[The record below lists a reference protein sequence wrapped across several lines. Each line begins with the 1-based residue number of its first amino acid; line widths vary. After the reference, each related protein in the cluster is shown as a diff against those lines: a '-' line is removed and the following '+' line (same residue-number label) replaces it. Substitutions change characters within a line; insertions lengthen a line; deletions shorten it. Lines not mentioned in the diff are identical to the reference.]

1 MADPDISSKP
11 VSKCQSCGEIST
23 IAPAEHPKVIKYCK
37 SHSVTE
43 LGSLKVTSKGST
55 TATIG
60 NVHPPVDKIS
70 TEELEGDAVL
80 CDYCLEGKVRAVK
93 TCLTCMVNYCT
104 THLRP
109 HLDNPKLHSHQLVPP
124 MNDTEFRTC
133 AVHNR
138 PLEMFCKSDLICI
151 CQECAEGE
159 HKDHQPIPCAE
170 ARKQVEAEVQQIVS
184 QYDWKLKSAE
194 NAIVKLE
201 ANTTS
206 IQNSVIEA
214 RKSIDLQF
222 EELQEAV
229 KKAHSKVLEFLDQRE
244 KAAINQSVGI
254 KTHMEQKCN
263 DLKKTKAK
271 VEGIAK
277 HKSEFCFLQ
286 EYCEFKKS
294 TGDDTI
300 PSVYIGLKD
309 KLSGIKKVVTE
320 STEKF
325 IQQLLTSYTD
335 KLQEFAKE
343 EEILIKNVVSAIV
356 PASHR
361 ISAPEPSTR
370 EEFLKYKSIVTL
382 DPATAHCFLRLLQNN
397 RKVSNSSPW
406 QQAYPD
412 LPERFENV
420 HQVLSAE
427 SFYMSRHYFEA
438 EFKGEAFHIGVTYK
452 CIDRKGAESN
462 STITGNDFSWTLKWN
477 GKEFSAWHKD
487 VAISIISG
495 KFSRIGVYIDHQRGT
510 VAFYGVTDVMTL
522 LHKFE
527 GTFAEPLYAAIWLP
541 KKENSVTIIEP
552 DDMAQPVAA
561 VSPSEAN
568 VPTTTSE
575 KTITS
580 NTKTEV
586 TISTTV
592 QTIKVKKST
601 TDASTVSSDGKPNN
615 QIMLESEQRLTK
627 ITTM

>member
-1 MADPDISSKP
+1 MADSELSIKP

-23 IAPAEHPKVIKYCK
+23 IATSEDPKVVKYCK

-43 LGSLKVTSKGST
+43 LGSLKVTSNGST
-55 TATIG
+55 TG
-60 NVHPPVDKIS
+60 HPPGEKIS
-70 TEELEGDAVL
+70 TEEAEGNIVL
-80 CDYCLEGKVRAVK
+80 CDFCLVERVKAVK

-124 MNDTEFRTC
+124 INDMDLRTC
-133 AVHNR
+133 NIHNK
-138 PLEMFCKSDLICI
+138 PLELFCKLDLMCI
-151 CQECAEGE
+151 CEECTEEE

-170 ARKQVEAEVQQIVS
+170 ARKQVEAEIQEIVS
-184 QYDWKLKSAE
+184 EYDWKLKSAE
-194 NAIVKLE
+194 NAIIKLE

-206 IQNSVIEA
+206 IQNSVAEA

-229 KKAHSKVLEFLDQRE
+229 KKAHTKVLEFLDQRE
-244 KAAINQSVGI
+244 KSAINQSVGI
-254 KTHMEQKCN
+254 KTHLEQKCN

-286 EYCEFKKS
+286 EYCEFRKS

-309 KLSGIKKVVTE
+309 KLSGIRTVVTE
-320 STEKF
+320 STEKL
-325 IQQLLTSYTD
+325 IQLLSNLYTD
-335 KLQEFAKE
+335 KLGEFAKE
-343 EEILIKNVVSAIV
+343 EELLIKNVVSAIV

-361 ISAPEPSTR
+361 ISAPEPTTR
-370 EEFLKYKSIVTL
+370 EEFLKYKSNVTL

-406 QQAYPD
+406 QQSYPD
-412 LPERFENV
+412 LPERFE
-420 HQVLSAE
+420 HFLQVLSAE
-427 SFYMSRHYFEA
+427 SFYMSRHYFEIQ
-438 EFKGEAFHIGVTYK
+438 FKGEVVHIGMTYK
-452 CIDRKGAESN
+452 CIDRKGSESN

-477 GKEFSAWHKD
+477 GKEFSAWHSD
-487 VAISIISG
+487 VEIPIKSG
-495 KFSRIGVYIDHQRGT
+495 KFSRIGIYIDHQRGT
-510 VAFYGVTDVMTL
+510 IAFYGVTDSMTL

-541 KKENSVTIIEP
+541 KKENSVTIIAPE
-552 DDMAQPVAA
+552 DMAQTAA
-561 VSPSEAN
+561 ELSPSETKVSN
-568 VPTTTSE
+568 TDSKE
-575 KTITS
+575 TITS
-580 NTKTEV
+580 STKTEV

-592 QTIKVKKST
+592 QTIKMEKST
-601 TDASTVSSDGKPNN
+601 SDASPDGNN
-615 QIMLESEQRLTK
+615 QILFESEKTVTK
-627 ITTM
+627 VTSV